1 MSAWRQRRL
10 RTSLTL
16 LIVAA
21 AMMVI
26 SLTGAILLLYRLPL
40 LGERADAQ
48 ANNSV
53 RQGAHVLAHLLG
65 VMEDDL
71 EPLVRLVAAGEVDA
85 AARLLAQGP
94 ASLSGF
100 LAVYVVEPSGRVL
113 FGMQSDPRRAAP
125 GPVPEGWS
133 VDGNRLFQRALNA
146 DGYLWEEN
154 YPSLVSGQRTP
165 GVGARAGAYVVIG
178 ELAVDVL
185 MRRMREFIDG
195 SAFPLLVLDS
205 RGDWVLDNLGGQEQ
219 RLRSWAADPVLR
231 ATWSGKPPPATALL
245 HGVTVR
251 PVVASDVHLGWTLIG
266 GAPVGMANPDIRI
279 LVWML
284 LGAVC
289 ISAVIALILGP
300 LWARKLERP
309 LATLMRLS
317 GEVASGN
324 YRTAWRSQKI
334 VELDELAEDLQRT
347 ATMIEARENELKLS
361 EQRLKDTFELSPT
374 VAIQWINR
382 EGTVLRWNRG
392 SEIMYGYSAA
402 EALGARLDALMFS
415 AEQFR
420 GFLDLLGRVERSG
433 GSEGPY
439 EAVIEHR
446 DGTPRNI
453 LYTTYG
459 IPDNHGGT
467 QFVCM
472 DVDITSLRRSEAEEA
487 AREKE
492 LQLIFNLSPAPIT
505 VSTPVEGEFRALA
518 VNEACLRQFGF
529 SREELIG
536 KTGAEI
542 GWWEDI
548 GDRARFIER
557 IRARG
562 RVADFETWMRARD
575 GRRMLCAVSGALA
588 TIGGR
593 ELLIIVTVDVTEE
606 RRMQD
611 ELRALNDEL
620 EQRVVAR
627 TEALARANQEVAQTL
642 ESLRQ
647 TQDQLVQSETLAAL
661 GRLVAGVAHE
671 LNTPIGN
678 ALMAVSTLRES
689 SSGFQREVERGLR
702 KSVLES
708 FVRDLATGLDISERN
723 MHKAGE
729 LIASFK
735 QVAVDQTSLQR
746 RRFEVQEIVS
756 ETLMTLH
763 PTLKRMPYEVLADV
777 QPGLSMDSYP
787 GPLGQVLANLI
798 NNAVTHAFDGRDHGV
813 VRILARAQG
822 EDRVSIRVA
831 DDGVGIP
838 EAERKRVFDPFY
850 TTRLGRGGT
859 GLGLHIV
866 HANVTRVLGG
876 AVRLLDEEAGG
887 SVFELDLPRVAP

>member
-1 MSAWRQRRL
+1 
-10 RTSLTL
+10 
-16 LIVAA
+16 
-21 AMMVI
+21 
-26 SLTGAILLLYRLPL
+26 
-40 LGERADAQ
+40 
-48 ANNSV
+48 
-53 RQGAHVLAHLLG
+53 
-65 VMEDDL
+65 
-71 EPLVRLVAAGEVDA
+71 
-85 AARLLAQGP
+85 
-94 ASLSGF
+94 
-100 LAVYVVEPSGRVL
+100 
-113 FGMQSDPRRAAP
+113 
-125 GPVPEGWS
+125 
-133 VDGNRLFQRALNA
+133 
-146 DGYLWEEN
+146 
-154 YPSLVSGQRTP
+154 
-165 GVGARAGAYVVIG
+165 
-178 ELAVDVL
+178 
-185 MRRMREFIDG
+185 
-195 SAFPLLVLDS
+195 
-205 RGDWVLDNLGGQEQ
+205 
-219 RLRSWAADPVLR
+219 
-231 ATWSGKPPPATALL
+231 
-245 HGVTVR
+245 
-251 PVVASDVHLGWTLIG
+251 
-266 GAPVGMANPDIRI
+266 
-279 LVWML
+279 
-284 LGAVC
+284 
-289 ISAVIALILGP
+289 
-300 LWARKLERP
+300 
-309 LATLMRLS
+309 
-317 GEVASGN
+317 
-324 YRTAWRSQKI
+324 
-334 VELDELAEDLQRT
+334 
-347 ATMIEARENELKLS
+347 
-361 EQRLKDTFELSPT
+361 
-374 VAIQWINR
+374 
-382 EGTVLRWNRG
+382 
-392 SEIMYGYSAA
+392 
-402 EALGARLDALMFS
+402 LMFS
-415 AEQFR
+415 AEQYR
-420 GFLDLLGRVERSG
+420 GFLDLLDRVERSG

-492 LQLIFNLSPAPIT
+492 LQLIFNLSPAPII

-518 VNEACLRQFGF
+518 ANEACMRQFGMD
-529 SREELIG
+529 REELLG
-536 KTGAEI
+536 KSGAEL
-542 GWWEDI
+542 GWWENI

-557 IRARG
+557 IRDQG

-575 GRRMLCAVSGALA
+575 GRRMLCSVSGARA

-593 ELLIIVTVDVTEE
+593 ELLIIVTVDITEE

-620 EQRVVAR
+620 EQRVIAR

-702 KSVLES
+702 KSVLEA